1 MPTFKAPTYSKK
13 VNSQTGQ
20 VEPSYVFGVEFL
32 QSDETLSFV
41 ADQLQ
46 DISLSTLQKCVIENH
61 IWWNG
66 FMSAFLKSSAK
77 LFSKPYT
84 VEHINKITKHSL
96 HGTAQQHEFPSTVN
110 VLPTSIEI
118 SGGVFLIHWSYAC
131 EPIVIDIVPI
141 PDSECPVLN
150 EVVNGVNHVIN
161 GVNHVINGVNPV
173 MDGVE
178 ELSIE
183 NVPMDNNATG
193 DTLTLDSPEKFYD
206 RQRVKEARLKA
217 KLAMYKVQ
225 NQMAKYYEKYG
236 TEVTDSDTEDEEE
249 EEIQL

>member
-20 VEPSYVFGVEFL
+20 AEPSYLFGVEFL
-32 QSDETLSFV
+32 KSDETLSFV
-41 ADQLQ
+41 ADQKT
-46 DISLSTLQKCVIENH
+46 DISLSTLQKCVVENAA
-61 IWWNG
+61 WWNG
-66 FMSAFLKSSAK
+66 FMSAFLQSSAK

-84 VEHINKITKHSL
+84 VEHITKITKHLL
-96 HGTAQQHEFPSTVN
+96 HGTAQQEFPVN
-110 VLPTSIEI
+110 VNVIPTSIEI
-118 SGGVFLIHWSYAC
+118 SGGIFLIHWTYAC
-131 EPIVIDIVPI
+131 EPIIIDIVPI

-150 EVVNGVNHVIN
+150 KI
-161 GVNHVINGVNPV
+161 I
-173 MDGVE
+173 DGVE

-183 NVPMDNNATG
+183 NVPMDNNATD

-206 RQRVKEARLKA
+206 RQKVKEARLKA

-236 TEVTDSDTEDEEE
+236 DDISDSDSNDDDDDDDDEEDDV
-249 EEIQL
+249 QL